1 MGSSVDSDLVGS
13 TMILDAIFV
22 HQYLLWHWGVTVAG
36 LMDSWSDRKHVA
48 AESIY
53 GRQYTE

>member
-13 TMILDAIFV
+13 TMILDAILV
-22 HQYLLWHWGVTVAG
+22 HQYLLWGVTVAG